1 MDDDSATARHYANG
15 ALEQAVFFALSA
27 SGKDLSALTGDDLA
41 PVDEFHIGGR
51 QATIDLATQAGFAA
65 GSRLLDVGCGLG
77 GASRFFAREMGCR
90 VTGVDVTEDYV
101 RVARELA
108 ARTGSGG
115 DVSYQVGSALALP
128 CQSGTFD
135 GAYMLHVG
143 MNVADKQ
150 KAFADIRRVLRPGGI
165 FAIYDVMG
173 EAETLAFPVPWA
185 SGPATNFV
193 ASAATYRR
201 LLSEAGFVVEKERH
215 RVQFALDFFR
225 RMQARLAAPGGPPP
239 LGLHILMGA
248 ETPRKVANMID
259 GLERGL
265 IAPTEMIARAG

>member
-1 MDDDSATARHYANG
+1 MDDDSAIARHYAHG
-15 ALEQAVFFALSA
+15 ALEQAIFSALLA

-51 QATIDLATQAGFAA
+51 QATMDLAAQAGFAP
-65 GSRLLDVGCGLG
+65 GSRLLDIGCGLG

-90 VTGVDVTEDYV
+90 VTGVDLSEDYI

-108 ARTGSGG
+108 ARVGSG
-115 DVSYQVGSALALP
+115 DAVSYHAGSALALP
-128 CQSGTFD
+128 CESGTFD

-150 KAFADIRRVLRPGGI
+150 KAFSEVRRALKPGGI

-173 EAETLAFPVPWA
+173 EVEALAFPVPWA
-185 SGPATNFV
+185 SGPETSFV

-201 LLSEAGFVVEKERH
+201 LLSEASFVVEKERN
-215 RVQFALDFFR
+215 RAQFALDFFR

-248 ETPRKVANMID
+248 ETAQKVANMID

-265 IAPTEMIARAG
+265 IAPTEVIARAC